1 MAGSQ
6 IEIVANQIEAQRLGY
21 QAISLTHYDDTSEP
35 QIAEGSKVE
44 IGGALFEFSANESIT
59 GWASIANSS
68 DAYIKLT
75 VSGSSVTASF
85 TTSAPSW
92 DTAKQGWYSGSDR
105 YVFYLRKDGSGN
117 YADKAI
123 LPDAPHRQ
131 LDGARMTLPFY
142 VGTGAEQ
149 NYSSDVQAST
159 PSTSYVQL
167 KELVV
172 PFSGT
177 VNVYFEVGS
186 TASAYT
192 AYGRIYKNGVAVGT
206 ERTGDTTPDS
216 YTEDIAVTRGDKLQL
231 YAKIQAGGTAS
242 ALVQNFRIRSNR
254 SLAGTLFEILPVFTQ
269 Q

>member
-1 MAGSQ
+1 MAGAQ

-21 QAISLTHYDDTSEP
+21 QAISLTHYEDTDEP
-35 QIAEGSKVE
+35 QIAAGSKVE
-44 IGGALFEFSANESIT
+44 IGGALFEFSGNESIT
-59 GWASIANSS
+59 GWGGIGNST
-68 DAYIKLT
+68 DVYIKLT
-75 VSGSSVTASF
+75 VSGTSVTAAF

-92 DTAKQGWYSGSDR
+92 DTAKQGWYGGAER

-131 LDGARMTLPFY
+131 LEGARLILPFY

-149 NYSSDVQAST
+149 NYSSDVRAST
-159 PSTSYVQL
+159 TSIDYVQL
-167 KELVV
+167 KELVI

-177 VNVYFEVGS
+177 VNLYFEVGS
-186 TASAYT
+186 TGGYT

-206 ERTGDTTPDS
+206 QRTGDTSPDA
-216 YTEDIAVTRGDKLQL
+216 YDEDIAVTRGDRLQL

-242 ALVQNFRIRSNR
+242 AFVQNFRIRANR